1 MLAYI
6 RPTFNEKLWEVFLP
20 GFVTSYYASS
30 QNAATYFALIDQYK
44 LYPTW
49 DERSNAFGPVIIDQ
63 SKNPTI
69 LKSIRAEYLAAEQRK
84 TLDPVD
90 SYRLILL
97 HYYLKD
103 FDKASSCMKRLL
115 KSDSTSPFLAID
127 KNDLQDL
134 NEAISKKD
142 ASLFK
147 AKDIKKIIPFKL
159 S

>member
-1 MLAYI
+1 
-6 RPTFNEKLWEVFLP
+6 
-20 GFVTSYYASS
+20 
-30 QNAATYFALIDQYK
+30 
-44 LYPTW
+44 
-49 DERSNAFGPVIIDQ
+49 
-63 SKNPTI
+63 
-69 LKSIRAEYLAAEQRK
+69 LAAEQRK

-103 FDKASSCMKRLL
+103 FDQASKGMEKLL
-115 KSDSTSPFLAID
+115 KSDLTPPYLAID